1 MIRFLALVDPTTSNT
16 QNTDETMR
24 DDATLIV
31 TTTLSSAGLVV
42 LVVAIF
48 IFKRYNWMFLIYY
61 LRRSIQGKDL
71 ENFVEDMHILL
82 QYHLMWFV

>member
-24 DDATLIV
+24 DGATLIV

-61 LRRSIQGKDL
+61 LKRSIQEKDL

>member
-1 MIRFLALVDPTTSNT
+1 
-16 QNTDETMR
+16 MR

-61 LRRSIQGKDL
+61 LKRSIQEKDL